1 MHVLFARE
9 KIFLCEER
17 PTEYSV
23 GRSFDDGG
31 YPAIMDRDSALINM
45 WKNTGGQMDCVR
57 S

>member
-17 PTEYSV
+17 PAECSV

-31 YPAIMDRDSALINM
+31 YPAIMDRDNALINM
-45 WKNTGGQMDCVR
+45 WKNTGGQMDWVR